1 MNKRALISIPR
12 RFLGPL
18 APKEEN
24 EHSYLDTMLFGLP
37 TFGLT
42 STSDMENI
50 LREADE
56 TKRTRMRALLKGLV
70 YTGGGRLA
78 IRAAFGPTPEV
89 KEKETVATKA
99 ASAFLLRAALQKQEQ
114 NQE

>member
-12 RFLGPL
+12 RLLGPF
-18 APKEEN
+18 APKDEK

-78 IRAAFGPTPEV
+78 IRAAFGPTPQDPG
-89 KEKETVATKA
+89 VAKS
-99 ASAFLLRAALQKQEQ
+99 ASASFLLRAALQKQEQ